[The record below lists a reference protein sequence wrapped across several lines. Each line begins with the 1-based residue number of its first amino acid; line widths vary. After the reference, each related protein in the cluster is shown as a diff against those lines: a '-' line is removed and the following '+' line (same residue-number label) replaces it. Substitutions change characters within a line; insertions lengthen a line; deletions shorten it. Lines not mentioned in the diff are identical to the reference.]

1 METERKDRQNQCV
14 WVCGCVCVCV
24 RERERERK
32 TNGEAGR
39 LQRDFVA
46 IFIVNKYEKA

>member
-1 METERKDRQNQCV
+1 MKTERKDRQNQCV
-14 WVCGCVCVCV
+14 WVCVCVCVC
-24 RERERERK
+24 ERERK